1 LIAQALNRRLKNM
14 KMLKRLFRSFWLRRG
29 ARQLQAFPQPSL
41 DPDEFTRLL
50 CSGRAED
57 LKVLAKKLS
66 RPKAH
71 A

>member
-1 LIAQALNRRLKNM
+1 M
-14 KMLKRLFRSFWLRRG
+14 KMLKRLFRWSWQRRDE
-29 ARQLQAFPQPSL
+29 RKPPAFPQPSL

-57 LKVLAKKLS
+57 LKILAKKLS
-66 RPKAH
+66 RPRAH

>member
-1 LIAQALNRRLKNM
+1 M
-14 KMLKRLFRSFWLRRG
+14 KMLKRLFRLPWLRLD
-29 ARQLQAFPQPSL
+29 ARQLPAFPQPSV

-57 LKVLAKKLS
+57 LRVLAKKLS
-66 RPKAH
+66 RPKTH

>member
-1 LIAQALNRRLKNM
+1 M
-14 KMLKRLFRSFWLRRG
+14 KMLKRLFRLPWLRPDAG
-29 ARQLQAFPQPSL
+29 KLPAFPQLSL

-57 LKVLAKKLS
+57 LRVLAKKLS
-66 RPKAH
+66 RPKTH

>member
-1 LIAQALNRRLKNM
+1 M
-14 KMLKRLFRSFWLRRG
+14 KMLKRLFRFPWLRRDG
-29 ARQLQAFPQPSL
+29 HNMPVFPQPSL

-50 CSGRAED
+50 CSGSVAD
-57 LKVLAKKLS
+57 LRVLAKKLS